1 MRNDEKI
8 IQKESFTCNKLK
20 SLMEAKKIKS
30 EDIVKI
36 IDEKSS
42 EKVKRICPL
51 TINRDKIIQGS
62 CPTVLECILIGQ
74 ALEKGI
80 GYFYYNGYQA
90 Y

>member
-1 MRNDEKI
+1 MKRLNN
-8 IQKESFTCNKLK
+8 KESFTCKKLK
-20 SLMEAKKIKS
+20 SLMEAKKFKS

-42 EKVKRICPL
+42 DKVKRICPL
-51 TINRDKIIQGS
+51 TISRMNEIIQGS
-62 CPTVLECILIGQ
+62 CPTVLECILIAQ

-80 GYFYYNGYQA
+80 GYFYYNGYQV

>member
-1 MRNDEKI
+1 MERLDK
-8 IQKESFTCNKLK
+8 KESFTCKKLK
-20 SLMEAKKIKS
+20 SLMEAKKVKS

-36 IDEKSS
+36 IDEKSR

-51 TINRDKIIQGS
+51 TINRMNEIIQGG
-62 CPTVLECILIGQ
+62 CPTVLECILIAQ

-80 GYFYYNGYQA
+80 GYFYYNGYQV